1 MAGQSVTVWFDPEGD
16 FLEVLLDP
24 SKPGY
29 FRETDD
35 DRVMERV
42 DETGTV
48 IGFSILGISRMSS
61 QSPVELVLRGGTT
74 R

>member
-1 MAGQSVTVWFDPEGD
+1 MAGQSVKVWFDPEGD
-16 FLEVLLDP
+16 FLEVQFDP

-42 DETGTV
+42 DEAGAV
-48 IGFSILGISRMSS
+48 IGFSILGVSRMRS
-61 QSPVELVLRGGTT
+61 QSPVQVVLKGDLT